1 MKSTYNKSSQAQS
14 QVQPPSKSDITK
26 SLKKYLACD
35 DKDVIISFI
44 QEIVIN
50 HDKINFPTFIDTN
63 NYDTSTTNQY
73 KLFKKNLGLYK
84 ELLYNTDNWK
94 EQNELFSEDSVTI
107 PNEIKAVKI
116 PKARRRRKKVEFQQ
130 EKTNFCYI
138 KYCNKSYTTRKALNL
153 HVRKYHSKDSPVK
166 DASEY
171 IQLQRSN
178 PKTYLKNYNDKRI
191 NIKNIF
197 KQKDVE
203 KRLDTVSKIAENN
216 PVESIK
222 EQSDTPQSI
231 LSGSFKK
238 LAKQN
243 LNSKLIKLN
252 AQKRS
257 EEFVCNSEKI
267 QKDVEQKTNSK
278 SDEITRKSRHLSH
291 MVSYSK
297 CFSQLKKN
305 SKCFKLSSQ
314 DYKEKN
320 FSMIL
325 GKTLGTNDCL
335 IAEAEPEDYSIFK
348 KMNNNEFLT
357 ITDSD

>member
-1 MKSTYNKSSQAQS
+1 MKSTYNKSPQAQS
-14 QVQPPSKSDITK
+14 SVQSPSKTDIAR
-26 SLKKYLACD
+26 SLKKYLTCD

-50 HDKINFPTFIDTN
+50 YDKINFPTFNDTQK
-63 NYDTSTTNQY
+63 YDTLTTNQY
-73 KLFKKNLGLYK
+73 KIFKKNLGMYK
-84 ELLYNTDNWK
+84 ELLYNTDNQK
-94 EQNELFSEDSVTI
+94 DLSELFSEDSVII
-107 PNEIKAVKI
+107 PNEIKAVKVS
-116 PKARRRRKKVEFQQ
+116 KARRRRKKVEFQQ

-138 KYCNKSYTTRKALNL
+138 KNCNKSYTTRKALNL

-216 PVESIK
+216 PVDSIK

-257 EEFVCNSEKI
+257 EELVCKSEKI
-267 QKDVEQKTNSK
+267 QKLAEQETESK
-278 SDEITRKSRHLSH
+278 ADEITLKSRDLSH

-297 CFSQLKKN
+297 YFKQLSHQSYKAKHFSV
-305 SKCFKLSSQ
+305 
-314 DYKEKN
+314 
-320 FSMIL
+320 IL
-325 GKTLGTNDCL
+325 GQSLDINECL
-335 IAEAEPEDYSIFK
+335 IADPKPENCSSNQAKIISPIK
-348 KMNNNEFLT
+348 NNNEFLT
-357 ITDSD
+357 ITDSE